1 MAQVGRMVKES
12 IVQELSNVLA
22 EHPDLFVT
30 TVNRLTAS
38 EADVLRQK
46 LCASQARLVM
56 VTRRLGRRT
65 VEQLKVPG
73 LVDLLEGSVGLV
85 LPGED
90 ILPAAKLIVDF
101 IKTHEEHLSVR
112 GGLID
117 GQLLDKSRVEQLASL
132 PPKPVLLAQ
141 VVATL
146 ESPIADVI
154 FTIERLIGDLAWLAE
169 QAAEM
174 KPLPATE
181 PGYPANGG
189 VGEGSA
195 ERRSRRP
202 TEAGTPPTGGVTEGS
217 PDAVG
222 GGTQPTEKQLPKQ
235 EEGTPS

>member
-1 MAQVGRMVKES
+1 MAQVGRLVKES
-12 IVQELSNVLA
+12 IVQELSSLLA
-22 EHPDLFVT
+22 ERPNLLVT
-30 TVNRLTAS
+30 TVNRLTAA
-38 EADVLRQK
+38 EADTLRQK
-46 LCASQARLVM
+46 LYASQARLVM

-146 ESPIADVI
+146 ESLIADVI
-154 FTIERLIGDLAWLAE
+154 VTIERLIGDLAWLAE
-169 QAAEM
+169 QAAEK
-174 KPLPATE
+174 KPAAAAAQAAPQE
-181 PGYPANGG
+181 PT
-189 VGEGSA
+189 
-195 ERRSRRP
+195 P
-202 TEAGTPPTGGVTEGS
+202 T
-217 PDAVG
+217 
-222 GGTQPTEKQLPKQ
+222 PKP
-235 EEGTPS
+235 EEGTPA